1 LRKLDEKQK
10 EKSAIGLLQ
19 LLQLLEEANKGDSE
33 LNFHANNFE
42 ATEQEQAIAC
52 AIAATKTKKQQSTL
66 HKLPSNSVS
75 FLGS

>member
-1 LRKLDEKQK
+1 LRKLEEKQK

-52 AIAATKTKKQQSTL
+52 AIAATKTKKQHLTK